1 VNLCFTAAALL
12 CALGLPRRLASRGSG
27 QGDDREPGLLE
38 AARGRGRCDAARR
51 DAA

>member
-12 CALGLPRRLASRGSG
+12 CALGLPRGLASQGSG